1 LGVIAVSC
9 VALIAIPHWTAVIY
23 SAPVV
28 TILYVDLLGVIQFSG
43 LSVNSVTYLGM
54 VLSIGLIV
62 DYTYHILLRYV
73 ESKGDSREERVKE
86 SLRTIGASVFVGG
99 LSTLLGVVPLAF
111 SSSHIIRIVF
121 IIFIALVTLGLSH
134 GLMLLPVVLSV
145 VGPLNVIPDL
155 NGEDDSRD
163 KADTNGDVL
172 EEGRNEEQDNGIV
185 QVPPES
191 APGVE
196 GQMDDVPLGRIDESL
211 E

>member
-9 VALIAIPHWTAVIY
+9 VALIAIPHWSAIIY
-23 SAPVV
+23 IAPVV

-73 ESKGDSREERVKE
+73 ESRGSNREERVNE

-121 IIFIALVTLGLSH
+121 IIFIALVTLGLSKS
-134 GLMLLPVVLSV
+134 LVVCL
-145 VGPLNVIPDL
+145 
-155 NGEDDSRD
+155 
-163 KADTNGDVL
+163 VL
-172 EEGRNEEQDNGIV
+172 I
-185 QVPPES
+185 
-191 APGVE
+191 A
-196 GQMDDVPLGRIDESL
+196 
-211 E
+211 